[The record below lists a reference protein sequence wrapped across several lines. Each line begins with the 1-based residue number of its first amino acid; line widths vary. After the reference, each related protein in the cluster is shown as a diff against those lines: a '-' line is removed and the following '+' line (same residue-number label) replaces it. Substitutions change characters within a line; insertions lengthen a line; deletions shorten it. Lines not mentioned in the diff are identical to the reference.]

1 MKTENPE
8 RPGTSG
14 SYSRNLVS
22 SASTRSVP
30 AILPSHDFVLDR
42 HNLGLVRP
50 RKLTPLEGL
59 SKTGQIRIGKQNFY
73 IIQYF
78 KSSPFSNHHF
88 LEENLEKSHQKIF
101 RIVY

>member
-1 MKTENPE
+1 MDQSLCINLQKTMKTENPE

-59 SKTGQIRIGKQNFY
+59 SKTGQIRIGKTNF
-73 IIQYF
+73 
-78 KSSPFSNHHF
+78 
-88 LEENLEKSHQKIF
+88 
-101 RIVY
+101 